1 MYNDN
6 VRQINILQ
14 DSNLQI
20 RRTLTEILS
29 NRNNINHINH
39 INNIENI
46 NRYNNSYYNNL
57 NNRENRPINNLNS
70 QNNIGASSSSTY
82 TPGIARN
89 NAFSARN
96 TARTARE
103 SASYIRNRNVPS
115 LNLNRISP
123 SLNNYMQRF
132 FEPIEIYPT
141 QTQIENATRIVS
153 YRDIVEP
160 TNNSCPISLEPFS
173 EDDTVAVIRQ
183 CGHIFRQNQLIQ
195 WFSSNCRCPVCR
207 YDIRNYVHSEN
218 NNNNNNNT
226 NQSEEDI
233 HDNEV
238 EENNNS
244 LETDTEQGTGPE
256 PEPEQQET
264 VLQRRILD
272 SLSDILINTYANNNI
287 RTNNMYETIFFDIIL
302 DASYNTN
309 DINNEM
315 IWNYNYN
322 LPNRSSR
329 NNTNNANQR

>member
-1 MYNDN
+1 LVFN
-6 VRQINILQ
+6 
-14 DSNLQI
+14 
-20 RRTLTEILS
+20 
-29 NRNNINHINH
+29 
-39 INNIENI
+39 
-46 NRYNNSYYNNL
+46 
-57 NNRENRPINNLNS
+57 
-70 QNNIGASSSSTY
+70 
-82 TPGIARN
+82 ARN
-89 NAFSARN
+89 NAFSAPN

-123 SLNNYMQRF
+123 NLNNYMQRF

-183 CGHIFRQNQLIQ
+183 CGHIFKQNQLIQ

-207 YDIRNYVHSEN
+207 YDIRNYIYSE
-218 NNNNNNNT
+218 NNNNT
-226 NQSEEDI
+226 NQSQEDSRN
-233 HDNEV
+233 NEV

-244 LETDTEQGTGPE
+244 LETEPE
-256 PEPEQQET
+256 PEPQPEPEQPESEQQQET

-272 SLSDILINTYANNNI
+272 SLSDILINTYANNNVS
-287 RTNNMYETIFFDIIL
+287 TNNMYETIFFDIIL
-302 DASYNTN
+302 DASYNATN

-315 IWNYNYN
+315 IWNYNYI
-322 LPNRSSR
+322 LPNTSNR
-329 NNTNNANQR
+329 NNTNNTNQR